1 MLADADPRFLDCSH
15 TEHNGADKTFREH
28 IEEQKMAQ
36 GPPRVLQ
43 LFNHEGI
50 IRSCAFI
57 PFNFNGDVHRLLWA
71 TGRIL
76 LTPYSC
82 RKLPYK
88 ITKTAIPGFAKG
100 LETRGPEFR
109 IGVTGIS

>member
-36 GPPRVLQ
+36 GPPRVLR

-71 TGRIL
+71 TGRRDLAPFCDPLFQEAVMTTLFKVAQNPVAFIFF
-76 LTPYSC
+76 
-82 RKLPYK
+82 K
-88 ITKTAIPGFAKG
+88 
-100 LETRGPEFR
+100 
-109 IGVTGIS
+109 